1 MLESMITHPVATPP
15 RQRVANAVW
24 DGTDAVMLWPKR
36 RSASTRLRRCGRLTA
51 SSRGRARG
59 RYAPR
64 GRPST
69 RARLEDKDTLRLRD
83 ARAAY
88 ALAVDTRGDLV
99 DFTKTGSAVRR
110 VAKYRPTPPIIAVA
124 DSEEVA
130 RRLGLVWGV
139 YSIVVPV
146 ERDPDE
152 VFRKAGQ
159 MIIDEGMA
167 EQGEYA
173 LLVGSLPMTEEAGR
187 TNLVHF
193 RPLGT

>member
-1 MLESMITHPVATPP
+1 M
-15 RQRVANAVW
+15 
-24 DGTDAVMLWPKR
+24 
-36 RSASTRLRRCGRLTA
+36 
-51 SSRGRARG
+51 
-59 RYAPR
+59 
-64 GRPST
+64 
-69 RARLEDKDTLRLRD
+69 
-83 ARAAY
+83 
-88 ALAVDTRGDLV
+88 
-99 DFTKTGSAVRR
+99 
-110 VAKYRPTPPIIAVA
+110 AKYRPTPPIIAVA